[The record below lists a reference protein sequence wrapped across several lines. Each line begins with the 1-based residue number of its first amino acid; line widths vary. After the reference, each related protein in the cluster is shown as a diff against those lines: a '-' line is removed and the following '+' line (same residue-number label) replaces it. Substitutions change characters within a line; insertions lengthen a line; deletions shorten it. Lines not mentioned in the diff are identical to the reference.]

1 VIVQIFHNMAKT
13 VDITAITGGTQP
25 YDIWVCEDCSSNVCQ
40 YITTVNDADLPYD
53 FTLPSNFENLSSY
66 TIRIIDNNDC
76 ITCNTF

>member
-1 VIVQIFHNMAKT
+1 MIVQIFHNMSKT

-25 YDIWVCEDCSSNVCQ
+25 YDVWVCEDCSANVCQ
-40 YITTVNDADLPYD
+40 YITTINDSDLPYD

-66 TIRIIDNNDC
+66 TIRIIDNNNC